1 MPYLPYTVLSDTGDT
16 FDIEFPLSEHTED
29 SMRVHQILSTV
40 LNSVAQDLKIVGTM
54 SNGDILQALTMALAV
69 RARMVHA
76 PENTMRTIVNDLNT
90 NALDACYA
98 AARQSDPAGHG

>member
-16 FDIEFPLSEHTED
+16 FDIGFPLSEHTED

-54 SNGDILQALTMALAV
+54 SNGDILQALSMALAV

-76 PENTMRTIVNDLNT
+76 PQDTMRTIVNDLIND
-90 NALDACYA
+90 ALDACYA
-98 AARQSDPAGHG
+98 ADRQSDPAGHG

>member
-1 MPYLPYTVLSDTGDT
+1 MPHLPYTVLSDTGDT

-54 SNGDILQALTMALAV
+54 SNGDILQALVLSYSNV
-69 RARMVHA
+69 
-76 PENTMRTIVNDLNT
+76 TIGSS
-90 NALDACYA
+90 Y
-98 AARQSDPAGHG
+98 